1 MVNHVQNSVYHV
13 YQRGQPRSTL
23 LLPRLLTWSTTF
35 NNPFTPSTNVVNHVN
50 YSFYHVYQR
59 GPCTS
64 GRGQPRLITWSTHFK
79 TWSTTFITLA
89 VVFLSSTTCKKL
101 AQLCYFRLKTYRIG
115 RSFVFRKVII
125 G

>member
-13 YQRGQPRSTL
+13 YQRGLPRSKL
-23 LLPRLLTWSTTF
+23 RLPRLLTWSTTL
-35 NNPFTPSTNVVNHVN
+35 NTPFTPSTNVVNHVN

-59 GPCTS
+59 GQRTS

-79 TWSTTFITLA
+79 TWSTTCITLA

-101 AQLCYFRLKTYRIG
+101 AQLRYFRLKPYRIG
-115 RSFVFRKVII
+115 GSFVFCKVII